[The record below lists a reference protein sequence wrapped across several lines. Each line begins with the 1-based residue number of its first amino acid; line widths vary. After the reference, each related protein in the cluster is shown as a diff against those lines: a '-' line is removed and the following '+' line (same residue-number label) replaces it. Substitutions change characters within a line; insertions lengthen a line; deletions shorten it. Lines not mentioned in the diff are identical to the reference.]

1 MGQHT
6 VGLEQS
12 NGATEENI
20 PKLLK
25 FTQIIIFKVFLAQ
38 LWGFGDQL
46 IAFFH
51 FFSFTFLG
59 SFQKDEVQR
68 QKSCLVRARDRLWT
82 VDSFWFYRN
91 WAMTSQAGLETP
103 VWLKILGETVEQ
115 SP

>member
-46 IAFFH
+46 IAV
-51 FFSFTFLG
+51 TFLG

-68 QKSCLVRARDRLWT
+68 QKSCLVRACDRLWT